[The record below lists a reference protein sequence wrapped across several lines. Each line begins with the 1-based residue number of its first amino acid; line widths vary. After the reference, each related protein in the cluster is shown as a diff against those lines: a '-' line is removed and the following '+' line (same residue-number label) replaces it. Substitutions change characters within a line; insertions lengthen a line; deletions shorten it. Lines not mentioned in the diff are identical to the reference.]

1 MKTGKSSLIRQL
13 PLFAGAFIW
22 LASVWIPTEAQTP
35 LTAQQQAFKER
46 RQQEFEAFQLQRMQK
61 FAAFKAKRNAELAA
75 FRQRILEQ
83 WGEVDVSDQ
92 EKIVNYPEPE
102 VKTIVDFENKEI
114 VVNVLH
120 DVNTKVESSRV
131 VAALEALQHVTPED
145 SSGQGVAV
153 NILKAYAAN
162 DTFDDLPALVD
173 TASVEVSEPAIT
185 EEDLAKEKA
194 LFGRQQQQDTIALDM
209 MADRLSQPSPE
220 VSKLQGRL
228 NKMTERTA
236 SISIN
241 QIKRNQS
248 NQPEQLKNKRIT
260 RLTISIKP
268 KELAQRIEEIKP
280 YAKQYA
286 ETWQLPMPLIVAVI
300 HTESSFNPL
309 AVSHIPAYGLMQVVP
324 SSAGIDV
331 NDFLHNQRA
340 PLEKEY
346 LFVSQQNVEAGSAY
360 LHILNSRYL
369 RKIDDPMSR
378 LYCAIAAYNTGV
390 GNVAKAF
397 NNGQSGGMSDAVV
410 AKINAMSPDAVY
422 DFLKVNLPY
431 EETRRYLVKV
441 KSRMEKYQNI

>member
-35 LTAQQQAFKER
+35 LTAQQPAFKER

-194 LFGRQQQQDTIALDM
+194 LFERQQQQDTIALDM

-397 NNGQSGGMSDAVV
+397 NNGQSVGMSDAVV

>member
-13 PLFAGAFIW
+13 PLVAGAFIW
-22 LASVWIPTEAQTP
+22 LASVWIPTEAQTS

-61 FAAFKAKRNAELAA
+61 FAAFKAKRNAKLAA

-194 LFGRQQQQDTIALDM
+194 LFERQQQQDTIALDM

-397 NNGQSGGMSDAVV
+397 NNGQSVGMSDAVV

>member
-22 LASVWIPTEAQTP
+22 LASVWIPTEAQTT

-145 SSGQGVAV
+145 TSGQGVAV

-194 LFGRQQQQDTIALDM
+194 LFERQQQQDTIALDM

-280 YAKQYA
+280 YARQYA
-286 ETWQLPMPLIVAVI
+286 ETWQLPMPLIFAVI

-397 NNGQSGGMSDAVV
+397 NNGQSVGMSDAVV

-441 KSRMEKYQNI
+441 KSRMDKYQNI

>member
-22 LASVWIPTEAQTP
+22 LASVWIPTEAKTT

-145 SSGQGVAV
+145 TSGQGVAV

-194 LFGRQQQQDTIALDM
+194 LFERQQQQDTIALDM

-397 NNGQSGGMSDAVV
+397 NNGQSVGMSDAVV